1 VWRGGI
7 ERVVRGGAVPVTRLD
22 SHLRSGLTLHDVDDD
37 LMPIGEFSERSG
49 LSPKRLRSYAAAGLL
64 VPAAID
70 SSSGYRYYSPG
81 QLREA
86 RLIDA
91 LRIAGVPLA
100 EIEPVLR
107 DQAPER
113 LDAWARQVEVDA
125 AQRHDALNL
134 ARRLLAFDVDT
145 AATGT
150 ADHSR
155 KEAMTSL
162 QAAARTDIG
171 RVRDSNEDAVL
182 CLDHLVAVAD
192 GMGGHPG
199 GEVASKLALSL
210 LGAAFTGDSLT
221 ELEAAVRAANRA
233 IAERAAASTDLEG
246 MGTTLCAIGVIGDGR
261 LAVVNVGDSRA
272 YVMRDDSLRQLTD
285 DHSITGELIRRGELT
300 EQEAIS
306 HPHRS
311 VLTRALGCGPEVDVD
326 GALHPAAEGDR
337 ILLCTDGLFNEV
349 AEDDILSLMGGA
361 QEVEPVA
368 DALVEQALSHGGRDN
383 ITVVVAE
390 VRG

>member
-1 VWRGGI
+1 
-7 ERVVRGGAVPVTRLD
+7 
-22 SHLRSGLTLHDVDDD
+22 
-37 LMPIGEFSERSG
+37 MPIGEFSERSG

-91 LRIAGVPLA
+91 FRVAGVPLA
-100 EIEPVLR
+100 EIESLLR

-113 LDAWARQVEVDA
+113 LDNWARQVEMDA

-134 ARRLLAFDVDT
+134 ARRLLAVDVDS
-145 AATGT
+145 ATRGT
-150 ADHSR
+150 GDHSR
-155 KEAMTSL
+155 KGAMTSL
-162 QAAARTDIG
+162 QAAGRSDIG
-171 RVRDSNEDAVL
+171 RVRDNNEDAVL

-199 GEVASKLALSL
+199 GEVASNLVLSVL
-210 LGAAFTGDSLT
+210 EAAFTGDSLK

-233 IAERAAASTDLEG
+233 IAERADAGRDLEG
-246 MGTTLCAIGVIGDGR
+246 MGTTLCAIGAIGDGR

-272 YVMRDDSLRQLTD
+272 YLMREGSLRQLTD

-300 EQEAIS
+300 EQEAVH

-326 GALHPAAEGDR
+326 GSLHPTAEGDR
-337 ILLCTDGLFNEV
+337 LLLCTDGLFNEV
-349 AEDDILSLMGGA
+349 ADNDIRALMGGA
-361 QEVEPVA
+361 QKVGPAA
-368 DALVEQALSHGGRDN
+368 DALVERALSNGGRDN
-383 ITVVVAE
+383 IAVVVAE
-390 VRG
+390 VHA

>member
-1 VWRGGI
+1 
-7 ERVVRGGAVPVTRLD
+7 
-22 SHLRSGLTLHDVDDD
+22 VDDD

-100 EIEPVLR
+100 EIEPLLR
-107 DQAPER
+107 DQSSER
-113 LDAWARQVEVDA
+113 LDAWARQVEVHA

-134 ARRLLAFDVDT
+134 ARRLLAIDVDS
-145 AATGT
+145 ATTGV
-150 ADHSR
+150 ADHPR
-155 KEAMTSL
+155 KEPMTSL

-171 RVRDSNEDAVL
+171 RVRDNNEDAVL
-182 CLDHLVAVAD
+182 CLDHIVAVAD

-199 GEVASKLALSL
+199 GEVASNLALSML
-210 LGAAFTGDSLT
+210 EAAFTGDSLT

-233 IAERAAASTDLEG
+233 ISDRAAASRDLEG

-272 YVMRDDSLRQLTD
+272 YVMRDSSLRQLTD

-300 EQEAIS
+300 EQEAVS

-326 GALHPAAEGDR
+326 GTLHPAAEGDR
-337 ILLCTDGLFNEV
+337 LLLCTDGLVNEV
-349 AEDDILSLMGGA
+349 PENDIPSLMGST
-361 QEVEPVA
+361 QEVRPVA
-368 DALVEQALSHGGRDN
+368 DALVEQALSNGGRDN
-383 ITVVVAE
+383 ITVVVAD
-390 VRG
+390 VRA